1 MKAGQGPSVGDV
13 AAKMPQPASVPDD
26 PSAEDL
32 EAMLTELIIRYK
44 DPAFQ
49 GELLALQSRCLR
61 SGVNLLLAMGPV
73 VLQVQAPVLEKY
85 GQPPNAKGVD
95 NMKHAVQRRVAEGA
109 VRVEELANEAR
120 RLLRLDAMPDRA
132 RTAEQVLAG
141 KLDETNKRF
150 GIGTGELGAEEELVE
165 KCRGRIAADRQSS
178 AVSAASGAYLEQL
191 LDEQD
196 IYVPSVLAMLKM
208 SKYGVSVAGLQ
219 GRDVPCEV
227 PVLGALSP
235 EDLFSS
241 HVLLNRPA
249 VLRGKWDDAHF
260 PPLRDFCDVGFLRRC
275 CGHRRVLVKSL
286 GYEDQQGRP
295 IFVSD
300 PELKL
305 PFAAFLDSLEEHAR
319 SGARVPFYL
328 GKVPLRKELPELAQE
343 IERAPTCPLRDFGT
357 CFGSLVPE
365 GVFTYF
371 GCGRNTTALHYD
383 ANDNLL
389 LCIRGTKRL
398 LLYPPSDARY
408 LYPCN
413 DFTRSAV
420 VPFAKFED
428 LSDELRRKF
437 ALVPQAHPIEVRL
450 VAGDMLYLPSC
461 WWHCVEGSDEPNM
474 ILNWWF
480 SLHPDKMALAHAAA

>member
-1 MKAGQGPSVGDV
+1 
-13 AAKMPQPASVPDD
+13 
-26 PSAEDL
+26 
-32 EAMLTELIIRYK
+32 
-44 DPAFQ
+44 
-49 GELLALQSRCLR
+49 
-61 SGVNLLLAMGPV
+61 
-73 VLQVQAPVLEKY
+73 
-85 GQPPNAKGVD
+85 
-95 NMKHAVQRRVAEGA
+95 
-109 VRVEELANEAR
+109 
-120 RLLRLDAMPDRA
+120 
-132 RTAEQVLAG
+132 
-141 KLDETNKRF
+141 
-150 GIGTGELGAEEELVE
+150 
-165 KCRGRIAADRQSS
+165 
-178 AVSAASGAYLEQL
+178 
-191 LDEQD
+191 
-196 IYVPSVLAMLKM
+196 
-208 SKYGVSVAGLQ
+208 
-219 GRDVPCEV
+219 
-227 PVLGALSP
+227 
-235 EDLFSS
+235 
-241 HVLLNRPA
+241 
-249 VLRGKWDDAHF
+249 
-260 PPLRDFCDVGFLRRC
+260 
-275 CGHRRVLVKSL
+275 VKSL